1 MASAALTSRIELLQ
15 SQYSFRPGVLERFA
29 RFLDSAAEEDLYRMS
44 PLRYAAS
51 HELSEHEGID
61 LFLRATRIGLLEF
74 TWGVLCPACAAFL
87 VTPAALRSLR
97 QENCCQMCRLDFGLG
112 DDNVEVAFNIS
123 PAVRRLRFHSPES
136 LDLRRDLETVAFS
149 RSRVMPALLRERVD
163 SSFLDSATVAPGAS
177 FRFTRTLAPA
187 SHYLTAPFQHAW
199 AFFDVSG
206 DAPSSELHLDL
217 FEGRIVPAQPH
228 VRAGEVSL
236 VVHNRTS
243 APIQLLL
250 GVQAVSP
257 QMACSVTEEF
267 RPQLLPYLNG
277 KRLVTNQT
285 FRELFR
291 AESIPSEGGL
301 EFKSL
306 TVLFTDL
313 KGSTEMYER
322 IGDFRAYGLV
332 REHFAVLRDIIASRG
347 GSLVKTIGDAV
358 MASFAEPTP
367 ALEAATAMTREV
379 RRVGREGA
387 DLQLKV
393 GLHSGPCIA
402 VELNERLDYFG
413 QTVNLAARVQG
424 VAQASEIAI
433 TEPVF
438 SAPGAQDVIRAAA
451 LRASREQA
459 LLKGVEG
466 EVTLYRLRS

>member
-1 MASAALTSRIELLQ
+1 MSSAALASRIELLQ
-15 SQYSFRPGVLERFA
+15 SQYSFRPGVLEGFG
-29 RFLDSAAEEDLYRMS
+29 RFLDSAPEEDLFRMS
-44 PLRYAAS
+44 PLRYAAA
-51 HELSEHEGID
+51 HALSEHEGID

-87 VTPAALRSLR
+87 ATPAALRSLR
-97 QENCCQMCRLDFGLG
+97 QENRCQLCRLDFGLG

-123 PAVRRLRFHSPES
+123 PAVRRLRFHSPET
-136 LDLRRDLETVAFS
+136 LDLRRDLETITFS
-149 RSRVMPALLRERVD
+149 RSLVSSDFLRERFEI
-163 SSFLDSATVAPGAS
+163 SSLDSVTVAPGS
-177 FRFTRTLAPA
+177 SHRITRTFAA
-187 SHYLTAPFQHAW
+187 KGHYLTAPFQHAW
-199 AFFDVSG
+199 AFFQVSE
-206 DAPSSELHLDL
+206 DAPSSELHVDL
-217 FEGRIVPAQPH
+217 FEGRIVSNPRP

-236 VVHNRTS
+236 VLHNRTA

-250 GVQAVSP
+250 GAQAVSE
-257 QMACSVTEEF
+257 QEACPLGEAP

-313 KGSTEMYER
+313 KGSTELYER

-379 RRVGREGA
+379 RRMGRDGA

-433 TEPVF
+433 TEPVY

-451 LRASREQA
+451 LRPSREQA
-459 LLKGVEG
+459 FLKGVEC
-466 EVTLYRLRS
+466 EVTLYRLR

>member
-15 SQYSFRPGVLERFA
+15 SQYSFRPGVLEAFA
-29 RFLDSAAEEDLYRMS
+29 RFLDSAPEEALFRMS
-44 PLRYAAS
+44 PLRYAAA
-51 HELSEHEGID
+51 HALSEHEGID

-87 VTPAALRSLR
+87 ATPAALRSLR
-97 QENCCQMCRLDFGLG
+97 QENRCQMCRLDFGLG

-123 PAVRRLRFHSPES
+123 PAVRRLRFHSPET
-136 LDLRRDLETVAFS
+136 LDLRRDLETITFS
-149 RSRVMPALLRERVD
+149 RSRVAPEPLRERVE
-163 SSFLDSATVAPGAS
+163 SSFLDSVTVAPGS
-177 FRFTRTLAPA
+177 SHRITRTLAA
-187 SHYLTAPFQHAW
+187 KSHYLTAPFQHAW
-199 AFFDVSG
+199 AFFQVSE
-206 DAPSSELHLDL
+206 DASSSELHVDL
-217 FEGRIVPAQPH
+217 FEGRLVSNPQP

-236 VVHNRTS
+236 VLHNRTA

-250 GVQAVSP
+250 GAQAVSE
-257 QMACSVTEEF
+257 QEACTLGDEL

-379 RRVGREGA
+379 RRMGRDGA

-433 TEPVF
+433 TESVY

-451 LRASREQA
+451 LRPSREQA
-459 LLKGVEG
+459 FLKGVEG
-466 EVTLYRLRS
+466 EVTLYRLR